1 MSKSKSGISSNDD
14 VTSVSDI
21 EIDQDNKANLT
32 VINTNARSLCPK
44 MSSLIDC
51 FSDLTASLGVVTET
65 WLTDGEGL
73 DEDVEDLALGAG
85 IRMICKNREVN
96 NRGFS
101 HGGVAILFREAAM
114 VLKEVKLHNPS
125 KIEVVMAA
133 GSVKGCPRRIAV
145 IACYICLLY
154 TSPSPR
160 DS

>member
-85 IRMICKNREVN
+85 IRMICKNR
-96 NRGFS
+96 
-101 HGGVAILFREAAM
+101 
-114 VLKEVKLHNPS
+114 
-125 KIEVVMAA
+125 
-133 GSVKGCPRRIAV
+133 
-145 IACYICLLY
+145 
-154 TSPSPR
+154 
-160 DS
+160 